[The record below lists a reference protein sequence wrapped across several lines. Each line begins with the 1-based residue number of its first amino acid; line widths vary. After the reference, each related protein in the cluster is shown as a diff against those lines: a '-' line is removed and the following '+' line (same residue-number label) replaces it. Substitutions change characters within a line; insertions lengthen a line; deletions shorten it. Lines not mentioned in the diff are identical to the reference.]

1 MEIRPNVNWDKGRA
15 LMYLLDT
22 LGFESFN
29 DVLPIYLG
37 DDKTDEDAFKVIR
50 HIGRG
55 FSIIVSSIVKETKAS
70 YSLRDPAD
78 VMTFLTCS
86 AKWKK
91 NMLQKT
97 K

>member
-37 DDKTDEDAFKVIR
+37 DDKTDEDAFKVWLVK
-50 HIGRG
+50 IGTS
-55 FSIIVSSIVKETKAS
+55 FSDLFWGMNV
-70 YSLRDPAD
+70 
-78 VMTFLTCS
+78 
-86 AKWKK
+86 
-91 NMLQKT
+91 N
-97 K
+97 